1 MLLVINNTK
10 QALPKKNYTKYFS
23 HLFSC
28 SLYKYR
34 EICNM
39 SDDASIKSYL
49 DFESYFIME
58 FVSLNL
64 RVFLLISNLCIA
76 LS

>member
-1 MLLVINNTK
+1 
-10 QALPKKNYTKYFS
+10 
-23 HLFSC
+23 
-28 SLYKYR
+28 
-34 EICNM
+34 M
-39 SDDASIKSYL
+39 SDDASTESYL

-64 RVFLLISNLCIA
+64 CVFLLISNPCIA

>member
-10 QALPKKNYTKYFS
+10 QALPKKNYIKYFS

-28 SLYKYR
+28 SLYEYR

-39 SDDASIKSYL
+39 SDDASTESYL

-64 RVFLLISNLCIA
+64 CVFLLISNPCIA